1 MEVLIQLGALCLTA
15 ALLALLLRRTHAELG
30 LALTLA
36 AMLAGLWLLLPALRA
51 AFALGEEL
59 LAFSSL
65 PPALFA
71 PLCKI
76 AAIALVVRLGG
87 ALCRDAGQSALAA
100 LLELAGVVCAMGCAA
115 PLLRAVVDMLREWL

>member
-59 LAFSSL
+59 LAFSAL

-100 LLELAGVVCAMGCAA
+100 LLELVGVVCASMEGSSSIST
-115 PLLRAVVDMLREWL
+115 L